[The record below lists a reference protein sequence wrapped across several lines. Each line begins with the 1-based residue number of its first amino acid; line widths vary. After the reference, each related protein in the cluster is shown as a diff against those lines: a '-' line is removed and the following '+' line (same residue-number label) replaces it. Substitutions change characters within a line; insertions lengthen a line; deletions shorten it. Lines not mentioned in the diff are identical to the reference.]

1 MTWRASHAA
10 PPCVQGRK
18 DARVSEDGSED
29 PAGDYL
35 HVETGK
41 QIKWEDSTKLIHQHI
56 LPHTLSL
63 SVSLHLSVYLVLSLS
78 LSLPL
83 LPRTRSGFEYEG
95 KNYHKLELLR

>member
-10 PPCVQGRK
+10 PLCVQGRK

-63 SVSLHLSVYLVLSLS
+63 SFSPSLS
-78 LSLPL
+78 ISFSLSPSLFLSYPAPGVAL
-83 LPRTRSGFEYEG
+83 STKEKIIISWNF
-95 KNYHKLELLR
+95 